1 MTKEQK
7 KCIFNMDRK
16 SMYFKINFTL
26 IIMLIM
32 TLSSCKDYETKDFYG
47 EWYYKHTRFFF
58 YENGIVEIHNLDTI
72 FAYWDSHPSKFYKGT
87 WKIQRLGKWDA
98 RIEINFDNWHT
109 STYIIENENELTDF
123 IGDPDDYNRAVI
135 RKKKE

>member
-32 TLSSCKDYETKDFYG
+32 TLSSCKDYEPKDFYG
-47 EWYYKHTRFFF
+47 EWYYKHTRFYF

-72 FAYWDSHPSKFYKGT
+72 FAYWDNPQLSKYHKDI
-87 WKIQRLGKWDA
+87 WKIQKLS
-98 RIEINFDNWHT
+98 N
-109 STYIIENENELTDF
+109 
-123 IGDPDDYNRAVI
+123 
-135 RKKKE
+135 

>member
-1 MTKEQK
+1 M
-7 KCIFNMDRK
+7 I
-16 SMYFKINFTL
+16 
-26 IIMLIM
+26 
-32 TLSSCKDYETKDFYG
+32 LSSCKDYEPKDFYG
-47 EWYYKHTRFFF
+47 EWYYKHTRFYF

>member
-1 MTKEQK
+1 
-7 KCIFNMDRK
+7 MDRK

-32 TLSSCKDYETKDFYG
+32 FLSSCKDYEPKDFYG
-47 EWYYKHTRFFF
+47 EWYYKNTRFFF

-72 FAYWDSHPSKFYKGT
+72 FAYWDNPQLSKYHKDI
-87 WKIQRLGKWDA
+87 WKIQKLSKYDN
-98 RIEINFDNWHT
+98 RIYIGLDSIH
-109 STYIIENENELTDF
+109 STTFIIENKDELSYF